1 MGNNGKIAETKRN
14 NKIRIA
20 KYISSKGITS
30 KAEIANALGLS
41 MPTTLQNVK
50 ELIMEGI
57 VRENGV
63 YESTGGRKAKAIS
76 IAPDIGYVIGI
87 DITNHHITIVLVN
100 MKKELL
106 QIERIRKTFAPDFAY
121 YETLGEL
128 IRNFILKVK
137 VMDEKILGVGIS
149 LPGIVDREQKVL
161 IRSHTLGVSNVSFKS
176 LAEFVDF
183 DFALENDANSAAYAE
198 LGSET
203 ENTVYLSLSNTV
215 GGAIFL
221 HDRLYLGENFK
232 SAEFGHMVIEKDGRT
247 CYCGKKGCVDAY
259 CAAKV
264 LMEHG
269 DGSLEIFFDR
279 LRKNDAKCLGVWD
292 EYLEYL
298 ALTITNLRMAFDCNI
313 ILGGYVGGYLEEFRM
328 DLNKRVVK
336 YNNFD
341 IDTSYIRTGR
351 YKLEASAYGVTMG
364 FTDTFFDL
372 SLIHI

>member
-1 MGNNGKIAETKRN
+1 MGRNGKIIETKRM

-20 KYISSKGITS
+20 KFISSKGVTS
-30 KAEIANALGLS
+30 KAEIANILGLS

-50 ELIMEGI
+50 ELVEEGI
-57 VRENGV
+57 AVENGV
-63 YESTGGRKAKAIS
+63 YESTGGRKAKALS
-76 IAPDIGYVIGI
+76 IVPDIGYVIGI

-106 QIERIRKTFAPDFAY
+106 QIERIRKTYAPDFSY
-121 YETLGEL
+121 YEALGDF
-128 IRNFILKVK
+128 IRRFILKLKVK
-137 VMDEKILGVGIS
+137 SEKILGVGIS
-149 LPGIVDREQKVL
+149 LPGIVDQEQKLL

-176 LAEFVDF
+176 LDEFIDF
-183 DFALENDANSAAYAE
+183 NFALENDANSAAYAE
-198 LGSET
+198 LGNET

-215 GGAIFL
+215 GGAVFL

-232 SAEFGHMVIEKDGRT
+232 SAEFGHMVIEKDGRA

-264 LMEHG
+264 LMEHA
-269 DGSLEIFFDR
+269 DGNLETFFDK
-279 LRKNDAKCLGVWD
+279 LRKQDEECLRVWD

-328 DLNKRVVK
+328 DLNKRVLK

-341 IDTSYIRTGR
+341 IDTSYIRMGK

-364 FTDTFFDL
+364 FADAFFE
-372 SLIHI
+372 SLQ

>member
-137 VMDEKILGVGIS
+137 VRDEKILGVGIS

-183 DFALENDANSAAYAE
+183 NFALENDANSAAYAE

-328 DLNKRVVK
+328 DLNKRVLK

-364 FTDTFFDL
+364 FTDTFFDCL
-372 SLIHI
+372 P